1 MPMYFPDLK
10 SVKNCAKAMTKNTGD
25 KKYNGIIPKKENE
38 LLKARKQLSEY
49 FRVIWKD
56 EIQALEIE
64 LAVTKENYDDKM
76 SEAIKTKFSLI

>member
-1 MPMYFPDLK
+1 
-10 SVKNCAKAMTKNTGD
+10 
-25 KKYNGIIPKKENE
+25 
-38 LLKARKQLSEY
+38 
-49 FRVIWKD
+49 VIWKD